1 MNDLSKRIAALSPE
15 QQALLKRR
23 LNAKVN
29 QPSSPWAIQKRDRT
43 VDLSQNQ
50 AEVSFGQQRMW
61 FQDQLSIKSA
71 VSNNVSISLEITG
84 SLHIPALEQ
93 SLKAILQRHEVLRT
107 TYQAIAGELMQI
119 INPIGNWQSD
129 WQLEIID
136 LQTLSD
142 VEQVQKAEHL
152 TQAQACQPFNLE
164 ADLLL
169 RSTLLQLHH
178 NKYLLLLTLHHITV
192 DAWSIGI
199 FFRELSRFYAAFA
212 NSEPSSFEPLPI
224 QYADFAIWQRQYM
237 QGKVLAEDLD
247 YWKQQ
252 LHHAPDLLPLP
263 SDRHRPAV
271 QSFTGKT
278 ISFTIPKPLVD
289 ALREISQQNEAT
301 LFMGLVA
308 ALQTLLMR
316 YGGQEDILIGAPI
329 ANRHHPEVENLIGC
343 FINTLVLRTDL
354 SGNPSFR
361 TLLQRVRETV
371 LGALAHQ
378 TLPFEKLVDE
388 LKLARN
394 LAYAPLF
401 QVMLVFQNTFSIE
414 NIELPN
420 LEVEHH
426 RIDNHTAQ
434 FDFTFHLVEAD
445 IGLIGKLEYNT
456 DLFDEATIARML
468 THFQTLLTGIVAN
481 PDRSLSALTLL
492 DAIEQQQLKAWSQTV
507 VTPAP
512 TSCIHQLLESQAN
525 KTPNAIAVIAGDRQ
539 LTYQQLNQRAN
550 QLAHYLQKLGVK
562 PDSLVALCTDRD
574 LEMIVG
580 LFGILKAGGAYVPID
595 PTYPSSRIDFILADA
610 QVSVLVTQKPL
621 VAKFPNLNASQVLL
635 DADWKQIALESPE
648 NLEVAIQTDH
658 LAYIIYTSGSTGQP
672 KGVMIQHQSLVNYT
686 AAAIA
691 EYAITRSD
699 RILQFASISFDAAA
713 EEIFPC
719 LASGATL
726 RLRTEAMLSAIAL
739 FLETC
744 DRWQISVLDLPTAF
758 WHQMVTEMAAQN
770 LVLPNS
776 VRLVILGGE
785 KALCD
790 RFAIWQ
796 QLVKPHVRL
805 VNSYGPTEA
814 TIVTTTI
821 DLSSLTTADLAGR
834 ELPIGKP
841 VRNASTYILDP
852 SLQLTPIGI
861 SGELYIGGMGL
872 ARGYLN
878 RPDLTA
884 QAFITDP
891 FSNDPQAQLYKT
903 GDRVRYWADGTI
915 EFLGR
920 IDRQVKIRGFRIEL
934 GEIESLLT
942 QHPEVQQSLVIDW
955 ADPTGDK
962 RLVAYIVPI
971 SGYAPSPRS
980 LRRFLEKRLPKYMIP
995 TTFMLL
1001 SALQLNKNG
1010 KVDRT
1015 LLPVP
1020 ELGRP
1025 ELGAAFVSPRSAKET
1040 AIAQIFAE
1048 VLQMEQVGV
1057 EDDFFELGGHSLL
1070 ATKLMSKLHNAFPST
1085 LTIINLFQSPTVAGL
1100 AERVEQ
1106 LQNLTATSD
1115 SDKPHLSMSI
1125 IQKERQPDQPIPLS
1139 FSQQY
1144 IWHMHCGDRVG
1155 AMLNSSII
1163 LRIKTDLTPAVM
1175 ERSLNEIVR
1184 RHEILRTVFKVI
1196 DDRPMQFVLPNLHLP
1211 LVYTDLQH
1219 LNSEARESMAFDLAI
1234 ATAEPNFDLAT
1245 APLIRTSLFQLAP
1258 QEHWLLLTMHHIIT
1272 DGASFSLLLQ
1282 ELHTLIQ
1289 AFSQNIPSPLA
1300 DVPWQYAD
1308 FALWQQQVYTE
1319 AKINQEL
1326 NYWQNKL
1333 IDRDHQS
1340 PPAID
1345 RRLPS
1350 RQARHYFAEMPA
1362 SLVEEINALSHALGV
1377 TSFAFLLAGLKLSLA
1392 AWHGQR
1398 DIAVVTTIGTR
1409 NVPQTEQMLGCFIN
1423 DVILRSQILPEQTG
1437 VMLIKQ
1443 LQANIK
1449 EAIAHK
1455 DVPLERVIAHTKQQG
1470 DLHLMA
1476 SITMTASTQSV
1487 EPISGWEIV
1496 EMQTRKQNWD
1506 DIPSELFSAD
1516 TPLELYVEMSKPM
1529 RIIVNYSTDQFTSK
1543 MIGQL
1548 LTNYQQML
1556 SQLVSQPEKTIFNC
1570 LIEPI

>member
-1 MNDLSKRIAALSPE
+1 MNDLSQRIAALSPA

-23 LNAKVN
+23 LKEKAN
-29 QPSSPWAIQKRDRT
+29 QPSSPWTIQKCDR
-43 VDLSQNQ
+43 SQDSSQDQ
-50 AEVSFGQQRMW
+50 AMVSFGQQRMW
-61 FQDQLSIKSA
+61 FQDQLSINSA
-71 VSNNVSISLEITG
+71 VSNNISIALKITG
-84 SLHIPALEQ
+84 SLNTSALAQ
-93 SLKAILQRHEVLRT
+93 SLKAILERHEILRT
-107 TYQAIAGELMQI
+107 TYQAIAGEPMQI
-119 INPIGNWQSD
+119 INPIGD

-136 LQTLSD
+136 LQDLSAL
-142 VEQVQKAEHL
+142 EQVQEVERL

-164 ADLLL
+164 KDLLL
-169 RSTLLQLHH
+169 RSTLLQLQRNEH
-178 NKYLLLLTLHHITV
+178 LLLLTLHHIAV

-199 FFRELSRFYAAFA
+199 FFRELSRFYAAFTKG
-212 NSEPSSFEPLPI
+212 EPSPFESLPI

-237 QGKVLAEDLD
+237 KDKVLEEDLA

-252 LHHAPDLLPLP
+252 LQHAPDLLPLP
-263 SDRHRPAV
+263 CDRPRPAV

-278 ISFTIPKPLVD
+278 LSFTIPQHLVD

-316 YGGQEDILIGAPI
+316 YSGQEDILIGTPI

-361 TLLQRVRETV
+361 KLIQHVRETI

-388 LKLARN
+388 LELARN

-414 NIELPN
+414 NIELPS

-434 FDFTFHLVEAD
+434 FDLTFHLVEAD
-445 IGLIGKLEYNT
+445 IGLIGKLEYST
-456 DLFDEATIARML
+456 DLFDEETITRML
-468 THFQTLLTGIVAN
+468 KHFQTLLTGIVAN
-481 PDRSLSALTLL
+481 PDRPLSALPLL
-492 DAIEQQQLKAWSQTV
+492 DAIEQQQLKEWSQTV
-507 VTPAP
+507 VTPPP
-512 TSCIHQLLESQAN
+512 TICIHQLLEAQAN
-525 KTPNAIAVIAGDRQ
+525 KTPEAIAVIAGDRQ
-539 LTYQQLNQRAN
+539 LTYQQLNQHAN
-550 QLAHYLQKLGVK
+550 QLALHLQKLGVK
-562 PDSLVALCTDRD
+562 PDSLVGLCTDRD

-580 LFGILKAGGAYVPID
+580 LLGILKAGGAYVPID
-595 PTYPSSRIDFILADA
+595 PSYPSSRIDFILTDA
-610 QVSVLVTQKPL
+610 QVSVLVTQKAL
-621 VAKFPNLNASQVLL
+621 IAKFPNLNVPQVLI

-648 NLEVAIQTDH
+648 NLQVAVQPNH

-691 EYAITRSD
+691 EYAITSRD

-726 RLRTEAMLSAIAL
+726 RLRNEAMLSSIAL
-739 FLETC
+739 FIETC
-744 DRWQISVLDLPTAF
+744 DHWQISVLDLPTAF
-758 WHQMVTEMAAQN
+758 WHQMVTAMADQKLA
-770 LVLPNS
+770 LPHS

-785 KALCD
+785 KALSD

-821 DLSSLTTADLAGR
+821 NLSQLTTTDLARR

-841 VRNASTYILDP
+841 VRNASTYILD
-852 SLQLTPIGI
+852 SNLQPVPIGI
-861 SGELYIGGMGL
+861 AGELYIGGMGL

-884 QAFITDP
+884 QAFIADP
-891 FSNDPQAQLYKT
+891 FSSNPQARLYKT

-934 GEIESLLT
+934 GEIESLLN

-955 ADPTGDK
+955 ADPTGDQ
-962 RLVAYIVPI
+962 RLIAYIVPMA
-971 SGYAPSPRS
+971 GYAPSPHS
-980 LRRFLEKRLPKYMIP
+980 LRRFLEKRLPKYMMP
-995 TTFMLL
+995 TTFILL
-1001 SALQLNKNG
+1001 SALPLNQNG
-1010 KVDRT
+1010 KVDRS
-1015 LLPVP
+1015 LLPTP
-1020 ELGRP
+1020 ELSKP
-1025 ELGAAFVSPRSAKET
+1025 ELGAAFVSPRNTREA
-1040 AIAQIFAE
+1040 AIAKIFVE
-1048 VLQMEQVGV
+1048 VLQIEQVGV

-1070 ATKLMSKLHNAFPST
+1070 ATKLISQLHRAFPST
-1085 LTIINLFQSPTVAGL
+1085 LTIIDLFQAPTVAGL
-1100 AERVEQ
+1100 AERIEL
-1106 LQNLTATSD
+1106 LQSLTANAD
-1115 SDKPHLSMSI
+1115 SDQPHLSMSM

-1144 IWHMHCGDRVG
+1144 IWHIHQNDRVG
-1155 AMLNSSII
+1155 TMLNSSII
-1163 LRIKTDLTPAVM
+1163 LRIKADLTPEVM
-1175 ERSLNEIVR
+1175 ERSLNEIMR

-1211 LVYTDLQH
+1211 LVYTDLQY
-1219 LNSEARESMAFDLAI
+1219 LATEARESMAFDLAI
-1234 ATAEPNFDLAT
+1234 STAEPSFDLAT
-1245 APLIRTSLFQLAP
+1245 APLIRASLFQLAP

-1272 DGASFSLLLQ
+1272 DGTSFSLFLQ
-1282 ELHTLIQ
+1282 ELHTLLQ
-1289 AFSQNIPSPLA
+1289 AFSQDLPSPLA
-1300 DVPWQYAD
+1300 DAPWQYAD
-1308 FALWQQQVYTE
+1308 FALWQQQMYTK

-1333 IDRDHQS
+1333 IDRDRHS
-1340 PPAID
+1340 LPVSD
-1345 RRLPS
+1345 RRLSS
-1350 RQARHYFAEMPA
+1350 RQARHYFAEIPVSIGDA
-1362 SLVEEINALSHALGV
+1362 INSLSHDLGV
-1377 TSFAFLLAGLKLSLA
+1377 TNFAVLLAGLKLSLA
-1392 AWHGQR
+1392 DWHQQR

-1409 NVPQTEQMLGCFIN
+1409 NIPQAEQMLGCFIN
-1423 DVILRSQILPEQTG
+1423 DVILRSQLLSEQTG
-1437 VMLIKQ
+1437 TMLIKE

-1449 EAIAHK
+1449 DAIAHK
-1455 DVPLERVIAHTKQQG
+1455 DIPLERVIAHTKQQSH
-1470 DLHLMA
+1470 LHLMA
-1476 SITMTASTQSV
+1476 SITMTASTQAV

-1496 EMQTRKQNWD
+1496 NMQTRKQNWD
-1506 DIPSELFSAD
+1506 DIPSELFSD
-1516 TPLELYVEMSKPM
+1516 DVPLEFYVEMSSPI
-1529 RIIVNYSTDQFTSK
+1529 RIIVNYSTDQFTSTV
-1543 MIGQL
+1543 MGQVL
-1548 LTNYQQML
+1548 ENCQQML
-1556 SQLVSQPEKTIFNC
+1556 SQLVSHPET
-1570 LIEPI
+1570 LILEFMNSLYCQQ

>member
-15 QQALLKRR
+15 QQTLLKRR

-29 QPSSPWAIQKRDRT
+29 QPSQPWAIQKRDRSAQ
-43 VDLSQNQ
+43 DH

-71 VSNNVSISLEITG
+71 VSNNVSISLKITG
-84 SLHIPALEQ
+84 SLNTSALEQ
-93 SLKAILQRHEVLRT
+93 SLKAILERHEILRT

-119 INPIGNWQSD
+119 IHPIGD
-129 WQLEIID
+129 WQLESID
-136 LQTLSD
+136 LQDLSALEQAQK
-142 VEQVQKAEHL
+142 VERL
-152 TQAQACQPFNLE
+152 TQVQACQPFNLE

-169 RSTLLQLHH
+169 RSTLLQLQE
-178 NKYLLLLTLHHITV
+178 NEYLLLLTLHHIAV

-199 FFRELSRFYAAFA
+199 FFRELSRLYAAFV
-212 NSEPSSFEPLPI
+212 NGKPSPFEPLPI
-224 QYADFAIWQRQYM
+224 QYADFAIWQRQYL
-237 QGKVLAEDLD
+237 QGKLLAEDLA

-263 SDRHRPAV
+263 SDRARPAV

-278 ISFTIPKPLVD
+278 LSFTIPKPLVD

-316 YGGQEDILIGAPI
+316 YSGQEDILIGAPI

-354 SGNPSFR
+354 SDNPSFR
-361 TLLQRVRETV
+361 TLLQRVRENV

-388 LKLARN
+388 LELARN

-414 NIELPN
+414 NIELPS
-420 LEVEHH
+420 LEVEHN

-456 DLFDEATIARML
+456 DLFDEATIIRML

-481 PDRSLSALTLL
+481 PDRTLSALPLL
-492 DAIEQQQLKAWSQTV
+492 DVIEQQQLKTWSQTV
-507 VTPAP
+507 VTSAP
-512 TSCIHQLLESQAN
+512 TSCIHQLLEAQAS
-525 KTPNAIAVIAGDRQ
+525 KIPEAIAVIAGDRQ

-550 QLAHYLQKLGVK
+550 QLARHLQKLGVE
-562 PDSLVALCTDRD
+562 PDSLVGICAERD
-574 LEMIVG
+574 LEMIVS

-595 PTYPSSRIDFILADA
+595 PTYPSSRIEFILADA
-610 QVSVLVTQKPL
+610 QVSVLVTQKSL
-621 VAKFPNLNASQVLL
+621 VTKFPNLNAAQVFL
-635 DADWKQIALESPE
+635 DADWEQIALESPE
-648 NLEVAIQTDH
+648 NLEVAVQPNH

-686 AAAIA
+686 TAAIA
-691 EYAITRSD
+691 EYAITSSD

-744 DRWQISVLDLPTAF
+744 DRWQISILDLPTAF

-770 LVLPNS
+770 LALPDT

-785 KALCD
+785 KALSD
-790 RFAIWQ
+790 RFALWQ
-796 QLVKPHVRL
+796 KLVKPHVRL

-821 DLSSLTTADLAGR
+821 DLSSLTTIDLEGR

-841 VRNASTYILDP
+841 VRNVSTYILDS
-852 SLQLTPIGI
+852 SLQPTPIGI

-878 RPDLTA
+878 RPDLTT
-884 QAFITDP
+884 QSFIPDP
-891 FSNDPQAQLYKT
+891 FSLDPQARLYKT

-920 IDRQVKIRGFRIEL
+920 IDRQVKVRGFRIEL
-934 GEIESLLT
+934 GEIETLLT

-962 RLVAYIVPI
+962 RLVAYIVPM
-971 SGYAPSPRS
+971 SGYKPSSRS
-980 LRRFLEKRLPKYMIP
+980 LHRFLEKRLPKYMIP
-995 TTFMLL
+995 ATFILL
-1001 SALQLNKNG
+1001 SALQLNQNG
-1010 KVDRT
+1010 KVDRS
-1015 LLPVP
+1015 LLPAP

-1025 ELGAAFVSPRSAKET
+1025 ELGAAFVSPRNPKEA

-1070 ATKLMSKLHNAFPST
+1070 ATKLMSQLHSTFPST
-1085 LTIINLFQSPTVAGL
+1085 LTIIDLFQSPTVAGL

-1106 LQNLTATSD
+1106 LQDLTAALD
-1115 SDKPHLSMSI
+1115 GDKSHLSMSI

-1144 IWHMHCGDRVG
+1144 IWHTHLGDRVG

-1163 LRIKTDLTPAVM
+1163 LRIKAELTPEVM

-1184 RHEILRTVFKVI
+1184 RHEILRTVFKVVDGSV

-1219 LNSEARESMAFDLAI
+1219 LAPDALESKVFELAI
-1234 ATAEPNFDLAT
+1234 ATAEPSFDLAI

-1272 DGASFSLLLQ
+1272 DGSSFGLFLQ

-1289 AFSQNIPSPLA
+1289 AFSQNLPSPLA

-1308 FALWQQQVYTE
+1308 FALWQQQVYNK
-1319 AKINQEL
+1319 AKITQEL
-1326 NYWQNKL
+1326 NYWQTKL
-1333 IDRDHQS
+1333 IDRDRQS
-1340 PPAID
+1340 TPVSD
-1345 RRLPS
+1345 RRLSS

-1362 SLVEEINALSHALGV
+1362 SLMEEINTLSHALGV
-1377 TSFAFLLAGLKLSLA
+1377 TSFAILLTGLKLSLA

-1449 EAIAHK
+1449 EVIAHK
-1455 DVPLERVIAHTKQQG
+1455 DIPLERVIAHTKQQG
-1470 DLHLMA
+1470 NLHLMA
-1476 SITMTASTQSV
+1476 SITMTASTQAV

-1496 EMQTRKQNWD
+1496 NMQTRKQNWD
-1506 DIPSELFSAD
+1506 DIPSKLFSD
-1516 TPLELYVEMSKPM
+1516 DIPLELYVEMSSPI
-1529 RIIVNYSTDQFTSK
+1529 RIIVNYSTDQFTSAT
-1543 MIGQL
+1543 IGQL

-1556 SQLVSQPEKTIFNC
+1556 SQLVSQPQSANLEFIHS
-1570 LIEPI
+1570 LYL